1 MTDRQAP
8 AAELVIAVHSA
19 DRPIR
24 RAVESVLAAATPGR
38 VLATVVCHNLDPAPI
53 RDVLAGLPA
62 EQVRVLA
69 LADGIRS
76 PAGPFNYGL
85 EHAVARFV
93 GIMGSDDTLEA
104 GAVDAWLAAAEG
116 AGAAVVMA
124 PLRLQGGRR
133 ILTPRAR
140 VLRGM
145 LVDPVADRLAY
156 RTAPLGLF
164 RRDLLPKHGLALTP
178 ELRTGEDLEFGL
190 RLWFSGERIAYPAL
204 GPAYEVG
211 NDAMERVTS
220 AVLPLP
226 EQFRDVRALVA
237 GTWFASLPE
246 RKRTAIAVKI
256 LRGHVISA
264 AVRRGPDFSW
274 PGADRRE
281 LSRVIELVTGVAPAA
296 PKVLSAPDE
305 RLLLELRDADSAE
318 AVHEALRRRQG
329 ASAFRRSLTLR
340 WQDNFRVEAPLRS
353 NLNSLLAAGTDAL
366 LSAMPPAAPW
376 HRSSPLRRKDAA

>member
-8 AAELVIAVHSA
+8 AAELIIAVHSS
-19 DRPIR
+19 DRPLR

-38 VLATVVCHNLDPAPI
+38 VLATVVCHNIDPAPLH
-53 RDVLAGLPA
+53 DALAGLPA

-93 GIMGSDDTLEA
+93 GIMGSDDTLEV
-104 GAVDAWLAAAEG
+104 GAVDAWLATAEG

-124 PLRLQGGRR
+124 PLRLRGGRR

-145 LVDPVADRLAY
+145 LVAPVRDRLAY

-164 RRDLLPKHGLALTP
+164 RRDLLAKHGLALTP
-178 ELRTGEDLEFGL
+178 GLRTGEDLEFGL
-190 RLWFSGERIAYPAL
+190 KLWFSGERIAYPAQ

-211 NDAMERVTS
+211 NDVAERVTS
-220 AVLPLP
+220 AVLPLA
-226 EQFRDVRALVA
+226 EQFRDVRSLVA
-237 GTWFASLPE
+237 GTWFAALPE
-246 RKRTAIAVKI
+246 RKRAAVAVKI

-264 AVRRGPDFSW
+264 AVRRGSDFSW
-274 PGADRRE
+274 PAADRRE
-281 LSRVIELVTGVAPAA
+281 LNHVIELVTGLAPAA

-305 RLLLELRDADSAE
+305 RLLLELRDAGSAE
-318 AVHEALRRRQG
+318 AVKESLRRRE
-329 ASAFRRSLTLR
+329 AANALRRSLTLR

-353 NLNSLLAAGTDAL
+353 NLNSLLAAGTDTV
-366 LSAMPPAAPW
+366 LSALPPAA
-376 HRSSPLRRKDAA
+376 RRRESSPQRRKDAA